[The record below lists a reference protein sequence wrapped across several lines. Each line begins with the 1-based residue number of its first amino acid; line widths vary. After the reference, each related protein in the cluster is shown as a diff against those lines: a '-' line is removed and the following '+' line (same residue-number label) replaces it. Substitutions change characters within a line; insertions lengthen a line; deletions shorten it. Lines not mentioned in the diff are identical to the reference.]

1 MNGDGRAKKNIT
13 GPMLRKLRKRHGWTQ
28 KEFSQKLSEAGWKK
42 CTRGWLSRV
51 ESGEVTLR
59 DKDFPYLY
67 AVLGRE
73 FETEF
78 NLFMSQKAGLLQL
91 EKDSLPHV
99 VSLAGWVPACLLILV

>member
-1 MNGDGRAKKNIT
+1 
-13 GPMLRKLRKRHGWTQ
+13 MLVD
-28 KEFSQKLSEAGWKK
+28 AGWKK

-78 NLFMSQKAGLLQL
+78 NSFMTQKEDSLAP
-91 EKDSLPHV
+91 EKDGLQHAVQPASY
-99 VSLAGWVPACLLILV
+99 VPACVLKLI